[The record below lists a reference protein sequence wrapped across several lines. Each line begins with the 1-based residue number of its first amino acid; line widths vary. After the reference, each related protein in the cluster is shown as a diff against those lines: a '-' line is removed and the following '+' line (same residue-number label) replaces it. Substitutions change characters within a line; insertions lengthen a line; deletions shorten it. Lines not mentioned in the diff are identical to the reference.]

1 MRGKQIP
8 KRKIE
13 PDQIYNSELIA
24 KFINYTMLDGKKAV
38 AQKNVYTALEILAKN
53 SKLNAVEALEK
64 ALNNVK
70 PKVEVRSRR
79 VGGSN
84 YQVPTPVA
92 AHRQIA
98 LAFKWIIEA
107 ARSTRGKNTFAESL
121 ARELTNAINKEGAAV
136 KKMEEVKRMADAN
149 KAFAQFA

>member
-8 KRKIE
+8 KRKVE